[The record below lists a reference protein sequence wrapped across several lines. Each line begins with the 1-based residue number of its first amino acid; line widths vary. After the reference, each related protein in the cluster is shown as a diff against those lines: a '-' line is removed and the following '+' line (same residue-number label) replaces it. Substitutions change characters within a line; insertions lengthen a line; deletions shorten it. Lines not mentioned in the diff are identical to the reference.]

1 MRQSNSFVSSL
12 DEHTIFYLFK
22 VTPKG
27 GQKKKKAC
35 ALKLKQNIKTNL

>member
-1 MRQSNSFVSSL
+1 MWQSDSFVSSL
-12 DEHTIFYLFK
+12 DEHAIFYLFK

-27 GQKKKKAC
+27 GQKKAC

>member
-1 MRQSNSFVSSL
+1 MRQSNCFVSFL

-22 VTPKG
+22 VTLKG
-27 GQKKKKAC
+27 GQKKKAC